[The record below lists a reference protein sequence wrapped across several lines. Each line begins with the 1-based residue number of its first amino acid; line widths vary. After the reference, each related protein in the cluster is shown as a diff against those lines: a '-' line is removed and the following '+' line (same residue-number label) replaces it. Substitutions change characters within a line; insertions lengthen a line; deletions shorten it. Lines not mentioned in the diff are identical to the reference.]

1 MEQLDNTEYGQYLIH
16 IKDIINNKEYIY
28 NTEYNLESG
37 FLKCV
42 ESIKRESIRKD
53 NLKEDNILYKI
64 YDNHCE
70 IYYYDE
76 IKKRGWIWN
85 YKSLEKNIIYIL
97 TYIPL
102 YIKDI
107 KNKPTL
113 PTSVGDGRGITN
125 VDIETQTEPEKETRI
140 INQSKYKK
148 LESDSDNDSEI
159 NYNLGIGI
167 LDELKIPLLDTIN
180 WCYSE
185 LEPVIE
191 NFSSLNLGNG
201 YANTPF
207 FPKDLEREL
216 KNQLS
221 KPNYGLKS
229 LKNN

>member
-1 MEQLDNTEYGQYLIH
+1 MEQLDNIEYGQYLIH

-42 ESIKRESIRKD
+42 ESIKRESIQKD

-102 YIKDI
+102 YIK
-107 KNKPTL
+107 NKP
-113 PTSVGDGRGITN
+113 IIN
-125 VDIETQTEPEKETRI
+125 VDIETQTEPEKETQI
-140 INQSKYKK
+140 INRSEYEE
-148 LESDSDNDSEI
+148 LDSDSDSNSDSESEI
-159 NYNLGIGI
+159 NYNLGIDI

-191 NFSSLNLGNG
+191 NFSNLNLGNG

-207 FPKDLEREL
+207 FPKDLEIEL
-216 KNQLS
+216 KNKLS
-221 KPNYGLKS
+221 KPNYGLKTIQ
-229 LKNN
+229 NN

>member
-1 MEQLDNTEYGQYLIH
+1 MVQQLDNTEDNRYLIH

-28 NTEYNLESG
+28 NTEDNLESG

-42 ESIKRESIRKD
+42 ETIKDVSIKKD

-70 IYYYDE
+70 VYYYDE
-76 IKKRGWIWN
+76 IKKRGWLWN

-102 YIKDI
+102 YIKNERVI
-107 KNKPTL
+107 
-113 PTSVGDGRGITN
+113 N
-125 VDIETQTEPEKETRI
+125 VDIATQTETINRSEYKELGSDSDTG
-140 INQSKYKK
+140 
-148 LESDSDNDSEI
+148 SDSDNSSDNDSRT
-159 NYNLGIGI
+159 NYNLGMDI

-180 WCYSE
+180 WCYTE

-191 NFSSLNLGNG
+191 NFSNLNLGNG

-207 FPKDLEREL
+207 FPRDLEIEL
-216 KNQLS
+216 KKKLS

-229 LKNN
+229 IGNN